1 MIQSIELS
9 QANYIK
15 ISQQVNKIST
25 NIEQSKKELEDYVKK
40 FDTFDID
47 EKKFEDIKQRVVGV
61 NEKFDKIIL
70 DYNNALIGNKEYSF
84 KYYEISIRDVFGRFH
99 DKNV

>member
-9 QANYIK
+9 KANYIK
-15 ISQQVNKIST
+15 ISQQVNKMST

-61 NEKFDKIIL
+61 NKKFDKIII
-70 DYNNALIGNKEYSF
+70 DYNNALIGIMNIHF
-84 KYYEISIRDVFGRFH
+84 FLMKYQLEMFLDAF
-99 DKNV
+99 

>member
-9 QANYIK
+9 KANYIK
-15 ISQQVNKIST
+15 ISQQFNKMST

-61 NEKFDKIIL
+61 NKKFDKIIL

-84 KYYEISIRDVFGRFH
+84 K
-99 DKNV
+99 

>member
-1 MIQSIELS
+1 VIQSIELS